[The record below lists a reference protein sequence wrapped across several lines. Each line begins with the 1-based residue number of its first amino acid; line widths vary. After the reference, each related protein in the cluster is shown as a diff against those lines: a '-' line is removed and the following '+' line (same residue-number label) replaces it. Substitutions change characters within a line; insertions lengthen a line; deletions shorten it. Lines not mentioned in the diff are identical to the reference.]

1 MEVEM
6 GGVWGEEAFLRPTCC
21 SIRQLVYQVPFS
33 FPLLVASSS
42 VNNPDITTQLCTGS
56 ASP

>member
-1 MEVEM
+1 M